1 MRTLLAVDGS
11 DQSYEAMR
19 ALGHLSPTK
28 DLIVLHAL
36 DVPRWAYPIIAP
48 QTVQDLSATIEQG
61 MREDGERLL
70 NRVISI
76 LPLHTGPVSK
86 RLETGAPADVIL
98 STAEKERTDLIVVGA
113 RGVNPVQELVF
124 GSVSHRVLTHA
135 SCATLVVN
143 AQMRWLRRMLLPLQ
157 GPEDAESAVRF
168 LAAKPF
174 REPPEVT
181 VLTAVPPLAQPPA
194 GAPLTESIREEMLG
208 NARRFVDG
216 VVAQLSALQYQAKGL
231 AVPDM
236 PVTAIFQEALT
247 SKPDLILMGSRGRWG
262 ITRFLL
268 GSVSHAVLHGATC
281 PVLVFR

>member
-48 QTVQDLSATIEQG
+48 QTMQDLSATIEQG

-98 STAEKERTDLIVVGA
+98 STAEKERTDLIVMGA
-113 RGVNPVQELVF
+113 RGVNPVRELVF

-135 SCATLVVN
+135 PCATLVVN
-143 AQMRWLRRMLLPLQ
+143 APMRWLRRMLLPLQ
-157 GPEDAESAVRF
+157 GPEDAESAVRL

-181 VLTAVPPLAQPPA
+181 VLTAVPLAQPPA
-194 GAPLTESIREEMLG
+194 GDPLTESIREEMLG
-208 NARRFVDG
+208 NARRFVEG

-236 PVTAIFQEALT
+236 PVTAIFQEAST
-247 SKPDLILMGSRGRWG
+247 SKPDLILMGSRGRRG

-268 GSVSHAVLHGATC
+268 GGVSHAVLHRAAC

>member
-48 QTVQDLSATIEQG
+48 QTMQDLSATIEQG

-70 NRVISI
+70 SRVVSI

-98 STAEKERTDLIVVGA
+98 STAEKERMDLIVMGA

-143 AQMRWLRRMLLPLQ
+143 APMQWLRRVLLPLQ

-168 LAAKPF
+168 LAEKPF

-181 VLTAVPPLAQPPA
+181 VLTAVPLVQPLA
-194 GAPLTESIREEMLG
+194 GAPLAESIREEMLG
-208 NARRFVDG
+208 NARRFVEG
-216 VVAQLSALQYQAKGL
+216 VATQLSALQYQAKGL
-231 AVPDM
+231 AVLDM
-236 PVTAIFQEALT
+236 PVTAIFQEAST
-247 SKPDLILMGSRGRWG
+247 SKPDLILMGSRGRRG

-268 GSVSHAVLHGATC
+268 GSMSHAVLHRAAC